1 MRSLHLHPYRTP
13 EEVHQVVDRLHAEVS
28 PIVHPQQIIQKM
40 RSEQPPVGRL
50 NGWLADHIRT
60 TAPGPTSANP

>member
-13 EEVHQVVDRLHAEVS
+13 EEVRQVVDRLHVEVS

-40 RSEQPPVGRL
+40 RSERRCRQYGQSRYHGCSGRV
-50 NGWLADHIRT
+50 HIT
-60 TAPGPTSANP
+60 TRPRRV